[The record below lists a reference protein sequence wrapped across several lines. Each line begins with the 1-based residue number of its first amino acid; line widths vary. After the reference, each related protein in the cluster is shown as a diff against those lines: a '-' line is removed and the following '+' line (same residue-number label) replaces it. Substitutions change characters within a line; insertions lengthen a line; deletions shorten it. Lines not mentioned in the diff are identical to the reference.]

1 MRKSGTTA
9 GLQRRGVNKD
19 SLGRILECGRPG
31 RVGWMQ
37 SGKQGL
43 LEVLTLKGVELE
55 MAW

>member
-43 LEVLTLKGVELE
+43 LEVLTLKDVELE